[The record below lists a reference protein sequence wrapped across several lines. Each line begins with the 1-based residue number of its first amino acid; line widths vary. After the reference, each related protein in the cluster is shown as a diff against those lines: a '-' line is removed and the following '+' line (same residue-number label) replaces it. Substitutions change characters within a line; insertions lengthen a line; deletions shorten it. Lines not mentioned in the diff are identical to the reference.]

1 MLQVKTPE
9 EVLCLIH
16 DKFRPVSELTEFV
29 PISAAAG
36 RTLSEDITAE
46 EYVPDFNRS
55 TVDGYAL
62 RAADTFGC
70 SDAIP
75 AVLSLQEEIRMGE
88 DAGFALLR
96 AILSLQGEIRM
107 GEDAGF
113 ALLRENCAYVPT
125 GGALPE
131 GADCAVMLEYTE
143 DYGDGTIGIL
153 KPGAPGMNVIF
164 RGDDVYPG
172 KVVLQAGRVLS
183 AQDIGALAA
192 IGRTVVPVQRKL
204 KIGVISTGDELV
216 PPGQKPLPG
225 QVRDVNTA
233 LLSALLTEQGAEVH
247 SYGIIVDDEDLLR
260 ETVTRAV
267 QECDAVLL
275 SGGSS
280 VGVKDA
286 SCRIIESLG
295 ELLLHG
301 IALKPGK
308 PTIMGRAGNKPLV
321 GLPGHPVAAFVVARL
336 FMPLI
341 GLPGHPVAAFVVA
354 RLFVVPLLDRL
365 AGRERPLWSVTAE
378 LSESVGANHG
388 RAQVNPCR
396 LLRQDGRVLALP
408 IRSKSGLITQL
419 AGADG
424 FFCIE
429 RDCEGLPKGAPVQV
443 YLNA

>member
-9 EVLCLIH
+9 EVLRLIH
-16 DKFRPVSELTEFV
+16 DEFRSIPGLTESV
-29 PISAAAG
+29 PLAAAAG

-55 TVDGYAL
+55 TVDGYAV

-75 AVLSLQEEIRMGE
+75 AILPLQGEVRMGE
-88 DAGFALLR
+88 DAGF
-96 AILSLQGEIRM
+96 E
-107 GEDAGF
+107 
-113 ALLRENCAYVPT
+113 LLRENCAYVPT
-125 GGALPE
+125 GGALPQ

-143 DYGDGTIGIL
+143 DYGDGTVGIM

-172 KVVLQAGRVLS
+172 KVVLQTGRVLT

-204 KIGVISTGDELV
+204 KVGIISTGDELV
-216 PPGQKPLPG
+216 PPAQKPLPG

-233 LLSALLTEQGAEVH
+233 LLTALLAEQGAEAC
-247 SYGIIVDDEDLLR
+247 SYGIVVDDESLLR
-260 ETVTRAV
+260 EKVTQAV

-286 SCRIIESLG
+286 SCRIIESMG

-308 PTIMGRAGNKPLV
+308 PTIMGRAGNKPL
-321 GLPGHPVAAFVVARL
+321 
-336 FMPLI
+336 I

-354 RLFVVPLLDRL
+354 RLFVLPLLDRL
-365 AGRERPLWSVTAE
+365 AGREHPLWSVTAE
-378 LSESVGANHG
+378 LSESVSANHG
-388 RAQVNPCR
+388 RAQVNACR
-396 LLRQDGRVLALP
+396 LLRQAGRVLALP